1 MDPGGNADLSKE
13 KEMNAVLVEKE
24 SPLAWLTLNRPETRN
39 ALSLDVMKEI
49 IGKLEEVAADSEIRV
64 LIIRANGSVFS
75 AGHNL
80 KEMASHNT
88 EAAYLRE
95 VFSTCNR
102 MMLRLHRL
110 PQPVIAQ
117 VRGIATAAG
126 CQLVAACD
134 LAIAEPSARFATPGV
149 KIGLFCT
156 TPMVPLV
163 RVIGRRRAMEML
175 LTGRFISAEEAER
188 FGLVNRVVPA
198 DQLAETTREW
208 ALEIAQFSGYTLA
221 LGKQAFYEQ
230 VDLSEESAY
239 GYAKE
244 VIAMNCMVDDAREG
258 MNAFIEK
265 RSPQWKHR

>member
-1 MDPGGNADLSKE
+1 MDAVLLE
-13 KEMNAVLVEKE
+13 KEY
-24 SPLAWLTLNRPETRN
+24 PLSWITLNRPDKRN
-39 ALSLDVMKEI
+39 ALGLDVMKEI
-49 IGKLEEVAADSEIRV
+49 TRKLEEVAADPEIRV
-64 LIIRANGSVFS
+64 LVIRASGPVFS
-75 AGHNL
+75 AGHDI
-80 KEMASHNT
+80 KEMAGHNH

-95 VFSTCNR
+95 VFSTCNK
-102 MMLRLHRL
+102 MMLRLHQL

-117 VRGIATAAG
+117 VQGIATAAG

-134 LAIAEPSARFATPGV
+134 LAITEPAARFATPGV

-163 RVIGRRRAMEML
+163 RVIGRRRALDML

-188 FGLVNRVVPA
+188 FGLVNRIVPA
-198 DQLAETTREW
+198 DHLAAAARDW

-221 LGKQAFYEQ
+221 LGKRAFYEQ
-230 VDLSEESAY
+230 VDLSEEAAY
-239 GYAKE
+239 AHAKE

-258 MNAFIEK
+258 MSAFIEK

>member
-1 MDPGGNADLSKE
+1 MDAVLLE
-13 KEMNAVLVEKE
+13 KEY
-24 SPLAWLTLNRPETRN
+24 PLAWLVLNRPEKRN
-39 ALSLDVMKEI
+39 ALGLDVMREI
-49 IGKLEEVAADSEIRV
+49 TGKLAEVEADPEVRA
-64 LIIRANGSVFS
+64 LIIRASGPVFS
-75 AGHNL
+75 AGHDI
-80 KEMASHNT
+80 KEMVAHNS

-95 VFSTCNR
+95 IFSTCNR
-102 MMLRLHRL
+102 MMLRLHQL

-117 VRGIATAAG
+117 VQGIATAAG

-134 LAIAEPSARFATPGV
+134 LAITEPSARFATPGV

-163 RVIGRRRAMEML
+163 RVIGRRRALDML

-188 FGLVNRVVPA
+188 FGLVNRIVPA
-198 DQLAETTREW
+198 DQLAAATRDW

-221 LGKQAFYEQ
+221 LGKRAFYEQ

-244 VIAMNCMVDDAREG
+244 VIAMNCLVDDAREG
-258 MNAFIEK
+258 MSAFIEK
-265 RSPQWKHR
+265 RPPRWKHR